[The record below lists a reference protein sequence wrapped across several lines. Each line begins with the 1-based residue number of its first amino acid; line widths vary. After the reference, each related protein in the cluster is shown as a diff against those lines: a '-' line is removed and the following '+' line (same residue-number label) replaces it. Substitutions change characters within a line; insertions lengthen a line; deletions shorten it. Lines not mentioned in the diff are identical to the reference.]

1 MRLHERIKSL
11 IGLRV
16 DGSIIGL
23 DKRGKAAAYTKKRN
37 ETNSGASWKIIV
49 CELFYYH

>member
-11 IGLRV
+11 ISLRV

-23 DKRGKAAAYTKKRN
+23 DKKGMAAMYKKKTRLFCG
-37 ETNSGASWKIIV
+37 NSGAS
-49 CELFYYH
+49 

>member
-23 DKRGKAAAYTKKRN
+23 DQRGMAAAYNPKKRSK
-37 ETNSGASWKIIV
+37 T
-49 CELFYYH
+49 L